1 MSLTRRN
8 ILQLVPAAAAAS
20 VVTPG
25 KAAAPHRVLVIG
37 GGFAGSTLAK
47 YLRLWSLG
55 TIEVTLVESRLQHV
69 SCVMSNLVLNGQLS
83 LGDLSFD
90 HSALASK
97 YGVDVVRDRA
107 MEINAEGMEVLL
119 DSGGWVG
126 YDSLVLAPGVQF
138 DGIDGLDPDKT
149 FHAWIAGPQT
159 RKLRDQIRDM
169 PDDGTFVLTIP
180 KAPYRCPPGPYER
193 ACLVADILKR
203 RGGRPKVIVLDA
215 NDGIQAER
223 DTFERAFSAL
233 YGDIIEY
240 LPRREIVAVD
250 SDGGIVYTRRLVDG
264 FAQEESFLGDVLNV
278 IPRHRAPELLRSSVL
293 VPNGARWAPVEAST
307 YSSSVEGVEG
317 AYVIGDAQG
326 TGQPKSGHMA
336 NSQAKVCADA
346 IVRRAMGLPVD
357 SDERLDNITTNS
369 ACFSPI
375 TADEASWLTAV
386 FRLDRATGQM
396 ALVPGSLG
404 EAGRWNSGNYE
415 DMFDWSANLFADTFG

>member
-8 ILQLVPAAAAAS
+8 ILQLVPAAAAAA

-278 IPRHRAPELLRSSVL
+278 IPRHLAPELLRSSVL

>member
-8 ILQLVPAAAAAS
+8 ILQLVPAAAAAA